1 MRLARMSGVTA
12 QVRERGRERARELA
26 GRGWELLER
35 VSGVRYGLYGLAVLR
50 IGYGLVLL
58 AHLLVNYVD
67 RRVLWGP
74 ESPWTPK
81 LLKEDLAG
89 DETFSVFAFSDSGPY
104 FEVVYHLFIVIV
116 VAFVVGWRTR
126 FVTPLLA
133 VMVWSWHERE
143 PWILDGGDNIMQLVL
158 IYACFAQLSGRWS
171 LDARRLARKGWV
183 PAPDSVRWRLVTVLH
198 NSALLACLLQVSIL
212 YMNAGLLKVRGEM
225 WQEGTALYYTLQV
238 EEFQP
243 FPWLSRLVY
252 ENDLFVT
259 AGTYAA
265 VLVQVAFPLLML
277 NPISRRLGL
286 VAVTGMH
293 LGIGLFMGLS
303 SFSLIMI
310 TSDLLFVRGATYQ
323 RAGRVVKAAYRW
335 VRSRRRGGA
344 DGGVPVAVRP
354 EQPLVLEKP

>member
-158 IYACFAQLSGRWS
+158 IYACFAQLSGGGRW
-171 LDARRLARKGWV
+171 
-183 PAPDSVRWRLVTVLH
+183 T
-198 NSALLACLLQVSIL
+198 
-212 YMNAGLLKVRGEM
+212 
-225 WQEGTALYYTLQV
+225 
-238 EEFQP
+238 
-243 FPWLSRLVY
+243 
-252 ENDLFVT
+252 
-259 AGTYAA
+259 
-265 VLVQVAFPLLML
+265 
-277 NPISRRLGL
+277 
-286 VAVTGMH
+286 
-293 LGIGLFMGLS
+293 
-303 SFSLIMI
+303 
-310 TSDLLFVRGATYQ
+310 
-323 RAGRVVKAAYRW
+323 
-335 VRSRRRGGA
+335 RGGWRA
-344 DGGVPVAVRP
+344 RGGFPPRTACGGGWSRCCTTVPCWRACCRSASST
-354 EQPLVLEKP
+354 